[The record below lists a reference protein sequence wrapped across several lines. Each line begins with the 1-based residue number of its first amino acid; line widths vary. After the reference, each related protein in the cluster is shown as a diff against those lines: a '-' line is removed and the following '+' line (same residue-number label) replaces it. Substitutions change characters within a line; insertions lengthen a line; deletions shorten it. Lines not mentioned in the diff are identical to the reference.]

1 MMLPDVNLAY
11 NFSNLNSKFKIFA
24 CLLNESPKL
33 NNKSLLYFFNFSKTK
48 KTIIT
53 DENHQIKQN
62 NIHSQEKKYQQ
73 P

>member
-33 NNKSLLYFFNFSKTK
+33 NKKSLFFFNFLTSKK
-48 KTIIT
+48 LIIIT